1 MFFSTRAIAFV
12 ATAAM
17 MLAGQAVASP
27 TERAVLIATDPGK
40 LKTFLEWQYVSLT
53 MFSVSACNPPNN
65 GDHTVGSSCKYYS
78 GPSDSSPVIDGSKY
92 NS

>member
-27 TERAVLIATDPGK
+27 TERAILIATDPGK
-40 LKTFLEWQYVSLT
+40 LETSRTPISVSQMLL
-53 MFSVSACNPPNN
+53 VSACNPPNN

-78 GPSDSSPVIDGSKY
+78 GPSDSSPAVDGSKY
-92 NS
+92 IS